1 MNVPLS
7 EKIRDLI
14 CGTNPKVLTRSDAI
28 VILLNIHNLVCEK
41 GEIPEEKSYIYR
53 DGDIIL
59 FRGDT
64 EFTWPDNIEKNER
77 LDARARFNNLFLD
90 LIFNTIATHIYHARI
105 DEVEGQLRLN
115 VEVAFKCGP
124 YPMSKNQGYYFLVA
138 DDDDWDEWGHLKF
151 SVQVFREREEELN
164 HPGVGYHEFVVIR
177 RHQGNPEQFRWV
189 VEKIKWALG
198 PDAPSADTPVYRGE
212 EF

>member
-41 GEIPEEKSYIYR
+41 VEIPEEKSYEIR

-64 EFTWPDNIEKNER
+64 EFTWPDNIETNER
-77 LDARARFNNLFLD
+77 LDAASHWDNLFLE
-90 LIFNTIATHIYHARI
+90 LIFNAIINNIRHVKI
-105 DEVEGQLRLN
+105 DKVYGQLRLD
-115 VEVAFKCGP
+115 VEVQP
-124 YPMSKNQGYYFLVA
+124 
-138 DDDDWDEWGHLKF
+138 DDEEWDEWGTLKF
-151 SVQVFREREEELN
+151 SVQVIQEREE
-164 HPGVGYHEFVVIR
+164 GRFGYNEFVVIR
-177 RHQGNPEQFRWV
+177 RHQGNPEQFRE
-189 VEKIKWALG
+189 VESKIKWTLG
-198 PDAPSADTPVYRGE
+198 NLDAEQWFLESTKIR
-212 EF
+212 F